1 METTEISLKLSFD
14 RRQITVLLS
23 FFLLAWHP
31 GFLGSETLT
40 LTTYYPAPYG
50 GYVSVLTTN
59 QTLLARD
66 GGNVGI
72 GTPTPGNKLHVAGP
86 GNTSVDIKT
95 TGRIMTGDANN
106 NGGVW
111 LSQSADGFVG
121 NTGGNVGF
129 WTNGVGWNALSIVK
143 ASGNMG
149 IGTTAPTERLSVIG
163 NVSVSGNAS
172 INGDIIMNSS
182 KTSYIRNV
190 CERVYYGIGVQAFC
204 QNGARVMGFTGDGV
218 ARVWG
223 FLPLNQTSTGTGRY
237 IVIGEDWA
245 GYMTCCRFL

>member
-1 METTEISLKLSFD
+1 METTEISLKISFD
-14 RRQITVLLS
+14 RRQITVLLA

-66 GGNVGI
+66 GGNVGV
-72 GTPTPGNKLHVAGP
+72 GTSSPGNKLQVQGT
-86 GNTSVDIKT
+86 GNTSVDLRVN
-95 TGRIMTGDANN
+95 GRVMVGDGNN
-106 NGGVW
+106 NGGIW
-111 LSQSADGFVG
+111 LSQAADGFVG
-121 NTGGNVGF
+121 NNGGNMGF
-129 WTNGVGWNALSIVK
+129 WSSGAGWNTLSIVK
-143 ASGNMG
+143 SNGNVG
-149 IGTTAPTERLSVIG
+149 VGTTAPSERLSVSG
-163 NVSVSGNAS
+163 NVSISG
-172 INGDIIMNSS
+172 DLIMNPAW
-182 KTSYIRNV
+182 TGNIRNV
-190 CERVYYGIGVQAFC
+190 CQKVYYGIGAQAFC
-204 QNGARVMGFTGDGV
+204 PNGSKVMGFTGDGV

-245 GYMTCCRFL
+245 GYMTCCRFM

>member
-14 RRQITVLLS
+14 RRQITVLLA

-72 GTPTPGNKLHVAGP
+72 GTPTPGNKLHVAGS
-86 GNTSVDIKT
+86 GNSSVDIRT
-95 TGRIMTGDANN
+95 TGRIMTGDGNN

-121 NTGGNVGF
+121 NVGGNVGF
-129 WTNGVGWNALSIVK
+129 WTSGAGWNALSIVK
-143 ASGNMG
+143 ANGNVG
-149 IGTTAPTERLSVIG
+149 VGTTSPSERLSVSG
-163 NVSVSGNAS
+163 NLSVS
-172 INGDIIMNSS
+172 GDIIMNPAW
-182 KTSYIRNV
+182 TGFIRNV
-190 CERVYYGIGVQAFC
+190 CQKVYYGIGAQAFC
-204 QNGARVMGFTGDGV
+204 PGGSRVIGFTGDGV

-245 GYMTCCRFL
+245 GYMTCCRMI